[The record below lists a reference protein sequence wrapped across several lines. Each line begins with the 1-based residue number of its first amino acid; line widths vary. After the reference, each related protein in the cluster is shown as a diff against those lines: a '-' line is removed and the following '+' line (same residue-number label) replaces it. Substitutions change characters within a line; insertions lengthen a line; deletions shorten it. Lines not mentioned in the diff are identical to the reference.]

1 MSNLNELVSKFVVVR
16 AQRMALEKD
25 AEAIKKDTEE
35 PLKAQ
40 ILQVMAVQGLKSAN
54 VEGLGRV
61 VCKETSHYEI
71 HNIEALAFQM
81 LKVMVEAAQ
90 AGRPVSDGL
99 LLQRRVHRENL
110 DTLLDGNADEAYLAS
125 LGVKKAVRT
134 DLSFTKA

>member
-1 MSNLNELVSKFVVVR
+1 MSNLNELVSKFVAVR
-16 AQRMALEKD
+16 AQRMAHEKD

-40 ILQVMAVQGLKSAN
+40 ILQVMATQGLKSAN
-54 VEGLGRV
+54 VDGLGRV

-71 HNIEALAFQM
+71 QDIEALAFQM

-90 AGRPVSDGL
+90 TGRPISDGL

-110 DTLLDGNADEAYLAS
+110 DTMLDGNTDEVYLTS

>member
-1 MSNLNELVSKFVVVR
+1 MNSLNELVGAYVEAR
-16 AQRMALEKD
+16 NQRLELEKE
-25 AEAIKKDTEE
+25 AEGIKKDTEE

-71 HNIEALAFQM
+71 QNIEALAFQM

-110 DTLLDGNADEAYLAS
+110 DTMLDGNTDEVYLTS
-125 LGVKKAVRT
+125 LGVKKAT
-134 DLSFTKA
+134 KTELSFQKI